1 MSKELAA
8 DYFARHSNDEC
19 HITSDGRVF
28 HTKGSADSFANGLKD
43 NTVVSFTRDGKKEEK
58 EDLKQEISEGE
69 KEARF
74 KERVTRLIE
83 LGYERS
89 DDLFFV
95 LSTGAQIDVN
105 DVYET
110 TDEEFEVS
118 ITSVKVFGLEDLK
131 AFDTATASY
140 AEIKALAKG
149 LNLESAS
156 QSKVDLLAAIE
167 AQKVIINTEVQ
178 D

>member
-8 DYFARHSNDEC
+8 DYFARHQNDEC

-28 HTKGSADSFANGLKD
+28 HTKGSADGFANTLKD
-43 NTVVSFTRDGKKEEK
+43 NTVQSFTRDAKKEEK
-58 EDLKQEISEGE
+58 GDAPGSDAKVISLEE
-69 KEARF
+69 
-74 KERVTRLIE
+74 
-83 LGYERS
+83 
-89 DDLFFV
+89 
-95 LSTGAQIDVN
+95 VN
-105 DVYET
+105 
-110 TDEEFEVS
+110 
-118 ITSVKVFGLEDLK
+118 

-156 QSKVDLLAAIE
+156 QNKEDLVAAIE
-167 AQKVIINTEVQ
+167 AHKVIINTEIQ